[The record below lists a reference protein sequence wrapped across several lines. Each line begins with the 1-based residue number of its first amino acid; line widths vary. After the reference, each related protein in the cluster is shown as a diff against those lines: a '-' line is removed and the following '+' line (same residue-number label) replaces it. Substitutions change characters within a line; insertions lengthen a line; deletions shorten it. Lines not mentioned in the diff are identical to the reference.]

1 MCVLLVDKT
10 LICLH
15 HIDMFETYPTN
26 KRTKVQSKQ
35 QGPVPPVLAAVMD
48 AFSRSPPQFQDQ
60 S

>member
-1 MCVLLVDKT
+1 MCVLLDDKT

-15 HIDMFETYPTN
+15 HMEMFETYPTN

-48 AFSRSPPQFQDQ
+48 AFPRSFP
-60 S
+60 